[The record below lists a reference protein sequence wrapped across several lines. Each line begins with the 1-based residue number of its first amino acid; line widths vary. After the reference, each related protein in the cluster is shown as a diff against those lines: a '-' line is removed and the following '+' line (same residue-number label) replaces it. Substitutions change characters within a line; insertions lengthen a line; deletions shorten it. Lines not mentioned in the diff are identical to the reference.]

1 MLYVLVTQAL
11 FAGFAVL
18 GVLAYQGKRWAFG
31 AFFVLAI
38 VYFPIRSDFHFLYR
52 PCEVAFDWSLA
63 VYSLQNFNHIILFF
77 AFFLMA
83 AAQLPMARPRHF
95 VVAIAMTL
103 AMGLIVEASE
113 AMWSRGNCRVRDL
126 IPDGVGALIGTVTV
140 MVRQRLLSPGSPGR

>member
-1 MLYVLVTQAL
+1 MLYELVTQAL

-31 AFFVLAI
+31 AFIALAI
-38 VYFPIRSDFHFLYR
+38 AYFPIRSNFYFLYR
-52 PCEVAFDWSLA
+52 SCEVTFDWPLA
-63 VYSLQNFNHIILFF
+63 AHSFQNFNLIIRFF

-83 AAQLPMARPRHF
+83 VAQLPMSRPRHF
-95 VVAIAMTL
+95 VIAVALTL

-126 IPDGVGALIGTVTV
+126 IPVGVATLIGTATV
-140 MVRQRLLSPGSPGR
+140 MLRRRMRGT

>member
-31 AFFVLAI
+31 ALIGLTIA
-38 VYFPIRSDFHFLYR
+38 YFPVRSNFLFVYR
-52 PCEVAFDWSLA
+52 SCDVAFDWPLA
-63 VYSLQNFNHIILFF
+63 VYSLQNYSHIILFV
-77 AFFLMA
+77 AFFLIA
-83 AAQLPMARPRHF
+83 AAQLPMSRPRHF

-126 IPDGVGALIGTVTV
+126 IPDGAGAVIGTVAV
-140 MVRQRLLSPGSPGR
+140 MVRRRTRES